1 METAP
6 PQNLEVHRAAS
17 TRRQVCID
25 QVSGVTILEV
35 ADDSGL
41 ATDHDTGLTTGVTV
55 REVYTI
61 HPDDQ
66 LSARVE
72 IWRRQHLSHDGWRVQ
87 TETHAQMTADAD
99 SFFIAGDLRA
109 FENGALVT
117 TRDWR
122 SRHRRDFV

>member
-25 QVSGVTILEV
+25 QVSGWTTLEV
-35 ADDSGL
+35 ADDGGL
-41 ATDHDTGLTTGVTV
+41 ATGATV

-61 HPDDQ
+61 HLDDR
-66 LSARVE
+66 LWARVE

>member
-1 METAP
+1 MT
-6 PQNLEVHRAAS
+6 
-17 TRRQVCID
+17 T
-25 QVSGVTILEV
+25 LEV

-41 ATDHDTGLTTGVTV
+41 ATDRDTGLTTGAAV

-61 HPDDQ
+61 HPDDP

-72 IWRRQHLSHDGWRVQ
+72 IWRRQHLPRNDWRVE
-87 TETHAQMTADAD
+87 TETYVQKTAAAD

-109 FENGALVT
+109 PENGAFVT

-122 SRHRRDFV
+122 SRHRRDLV

>member
-1 METAP
+1 MRAP
-6 PQNLEVHRAAS
+6 ERPC
-17 TRRQVCID
+17 RQVRVD
-25 QVSGVTILEV
+25 QVSGVTTLEV

-41 ATDHDTGLTTGVTV
+41 ATDRDTSLTTGAPL

-61 HPDDQ
+61 HPDDP

-72 IWRRQHLSHDGWRVQ
+72 IWRRHQLSRDGWRVE
-87 TETHAQMTADAD
+87 TETYVQMTAAAD

-109 FENGALVT
+109 PENGAFVT
-117 TRDWR
+117 TRAWR